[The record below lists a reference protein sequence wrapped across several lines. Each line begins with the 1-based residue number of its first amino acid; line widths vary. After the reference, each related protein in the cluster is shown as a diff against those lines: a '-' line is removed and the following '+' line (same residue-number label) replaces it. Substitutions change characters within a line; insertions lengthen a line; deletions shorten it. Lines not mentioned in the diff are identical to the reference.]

1 MICRTTGIPSDATNL
16 GRSLTKRLENIR
28 HQYERELVPLNEQK
42 EALNREISELKSVR
56 DVFLEETTVLN
67 ARNEELAQLNAVY
80 AQRIDSIPSPEPP
93 SKNSH
98 DSYDTIRSQSLSQ
111 TQHQQPTQSTAT
123 LVAPPLSTSTSA
135 SSTGYDDEHRLRAP
149 KSDYDPITTPA
160 KGKIKWPMS
169 KRNMVVSPTA
179 SMETSKGKAHIEHN
193 FQQLSVLRFTR
204 CDHCGDKMWGSQL
217 RCSGML
223 NLKPTYTRIDS

>member
-1 MICRTTGIPSDATNL
+1 M
-16 GRSLTKRLENIR
+16 
-28 HQYERELVPLNEQK
+28 NEQK
-42 EALNREISELKSVR
+42 EALNREISELKNVR

-98 DSYDTIRSQSLSQ
+98 DSYDTIRSQSQSQ
-111 TQHQQPTQSTAT
+111 TQHQQSTAT

-149 KSDYDPITTPA
+149 KSDFDMLSTPA
-160 KGKIKWPMS
+160 KGNKFKWPMS
-169 KRNMVVSPTA
+169 RKDMAVSPSA

-217 RCSGML
+217 RCSGMS
-223 NLKPTYTRIDS
+223 NLKPI